1 MSEKFAIET
10 AKCIN
15 ESFTKNNALE
25 ESRNF
30 IKNLVRQR
38 RTYLLKY
45 SIITGIIFFYLVWIN
60 LDNYGTGSWIFT
72 VLSFFM
78 FFVFIIIFGSFL
90 TSWRDEKNILLFAEM
105 FLSNPQHFYL
115 RYSHYFNPYE
125 IWGFTLKIKK

>member
-1 MSEKFAIET
+1 MSEQFAIET

-45 SIITGIIFFYLVWIN
+45 SIITGIIFFILN
-60 LDNYGTGSWIFT
+60 GTGSWIFS

-115 RYSHYFNPYE
+115 RFSHYFNPHE
-125 IWGFTLKIKK
+125 IWGFTLKVNK